1 MPHQESFKLT
11 FKGDNNEKHV
21 TEMWT
26 YQQAHWEYA

>member
-1 MPHQESFKLT
+1 MPHQET